1 MEECICFDRVTV
13 RYGSHTA
20 LDHFDLT
27 IGTGEFLTIIGRAGC
42 GKPTA
47 LRLIN
52 GLLSP
57 NDGALPAHDRP

>member
-27 IGTGEFLTIIGRAGC
+27 IGTGEFLTIIGRSGC
-42 GKPTA
+42 GKTT
-47 LRLIN
+47 LREN
-52 GLLSP
+52 HRP
-57 NDGALPAHDRP
+57 PAYQRAPDPG